1 MRAIKTKNQDAP
13 LVGASFFCYKIKY
26 MKLRKRPIIIA
37 GISLAVAGLLAY
49 SFYPA
54 ISDFFF
60 LLPYQ
65 KNVEFKNVESAL
77 KEDREMIRKNP
88 QHDGAYYSLGQG
100 LYSLKGYD
108 DAIDA
113 FISATEIDPKK
124 VYYWSF
130 LAKAYQ
136 AKKDYLG
143 ARDMFTKVL
152 DMEPDKPVNYTN
164 LAWLYYF
171 RIDEEQ
177 KKAFDILKKGLTR
190 FPEDRAMLFDITR
203 YYLYDNNW
211 EEFLKYAPRYLAIDP
226 DYPAIRDKYKE
237 LTK

>member
-1 MRAIKTKNQDAP
+1 MK
-13 LVGASFFCYKIKY
+13 ASKKV
-26 MKLRKRPIIIA
+26 L
-37 GISLAVAGLLAY
+37 ISLLIFAALGGGLLY
-49 SFYPA
+49 GFHPA

-60 LLPYQ
+60 FLPYQ
-65 KNVEFKNVESAL
+65 KNPEFKKVESAL

-88 QHDGAYYSLGQG
+88 RNDSAYYSLGQG

-108 DAIDA
+108 DAA
-113 FISATEIDPKK
+113 NALREAAKIDPTR

-130 LAKAYQ
+130 LAKIYQ
-136 AKKDYLG
+136 GKKGYLG
-143 ARDMFTKVL
+143 ARDAFTKVL
-152 DMEPDKPVNYTN
+152 DMEPDRQVNYTN

-171 RIDEEQ
+171 RLDPE
-177 KKAFDILKKGLTR
+177 KDKAFEVLKKGLER
-190 FPEDRAMLFDITR
+190 FPNDKAILFDITR